1 MRKART
7 VALTTGA
14 SAVTAAFVA
23 AMTTSAPAALAARTT
38 PAAAPVIRV
47 SPDIIQL
54 PQAKTLSTPWTTAL
68 CESQLSIA
76 CYGPDQIRA
85 AYNVAPLY
93 AHGIT
98 GKGETIVIVDSF
110 GSPTIQNDL
119 SVFDKQFGYPDPP
132 SLKIITPAG
141 PVTTEDPGWAGE
153 TTLDVEYAHTL
164 APGANIL
171 LVETPDAETEGV
183 TGFPNIVK
191 SEQYVI
197 DHHLGDVITQS
208 FGATEET
215 FTNYAQLAPLR
226 AAYLDAFAHGIT
238 VLAST
243 GDDGATNATLDGSS
257 FYSTPVTGWPAT
269 DPLVTAVGGTQIH
282 ESAAGSFS
290 QVAWNDTY
298 DVPLQQAFTG
308 TNGPSPF
315 STGGG
320 VSEFFKLPL
329 YQLGVAHTIANAI
342 GAAPR
347 SKLPRA
353 IPDISMSAACDGA
366 VTYYT
371 SFPGSTPGWHLVCGT
386 SEASPEF
393 SAIVALA
400 DQVAGHPLGLI
411 NPALYALSAVH
422 APGLAD
428 ITSGNNT
435 TAFTDTNGN
444 LVTVQ
449 GYSARKGYDL
459 ATGVGTINAAL
470 FVPELAGK
478 RLLLREEI
486 TPLHRSNSARSG
498 STSASRMLRA
508 VPDESG
514 IEALG
519 RTRPVRRVP
528 LVRGSTTHASF
539 QGGRLPLLATMPRRF
554 PAGGGIRGRQQP
566 GRSVHAHAVYTIGPI
581 LAL

>member
-7 VALTTGA
+7 IALTAGA
-14 SAVTAAFVA
+14 SALTAAFVA
-23 AMTTSAPAALAARTT
+23 AMTTSAPAVLAARTT
-38 PAAAPVIRV
+38 PAAPVIRV

-76 CYGPDQIRA
+76 CYEPDQVRA

-98 GKGETIVIVDSF
+98 GKGKTIVIVDSF

-132 SLKIITPAG
+132 SFKIITPAG

-257 FYSTPVTGWPAT
+257 FYTTPVTGWPAT
-269 DPLVTAVGGTQIH
+269 DPLVTAVGGTQIQ
-282 ESAAGSFS
+282 ESASGNFS
-290 QVAWNDTY
+290 QVTWNDSF

-308 TNGPSPF
+308 TNGPNPF

-320 VSEFFKLPL
+320 VSEFFNLPL

-342 GAAPR
+342 GAAPHA
-347 SKLPRA
+347 KLPRA
-353 IPDISMSAACDGA
+353 VPDISMSAACDGA

-371 SFPGSTPGWHLVCGT
+371 SFPGSAVGWHLVCGT

-422 APGLAD
+422 APGLVD
-428 ITSGNNT
+428 VTSGNNT
-435 TAFTDTNGN
+435 TAFTDANGN

-449 GYSARKGYDL
+449 GYSAGNGYDL

-478 RLLLREEI
+478 RLPLREEI
-486 TPLHRSNSARSG
+486 TAL
-498 STSASRMLRA
+498 
-508 VPDESG
+508 PDPNTV
-514 IEALG
+514 ALG
-519 RTRPVRRVP
+519 SRLGRVSRATSWFP
-528 LVRGSTTHASF
+528 PSIPS
-539 QGGRLPLLATMPRRF
+539 GR
-554 PAGGGIRGRQQP
+554 
-566 GRSVHAHAVYTIGPI
+566 
-581 LAL
+581 